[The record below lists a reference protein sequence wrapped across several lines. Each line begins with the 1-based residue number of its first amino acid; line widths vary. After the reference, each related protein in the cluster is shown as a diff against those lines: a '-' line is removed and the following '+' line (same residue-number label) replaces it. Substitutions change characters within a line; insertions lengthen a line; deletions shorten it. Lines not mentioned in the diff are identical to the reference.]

1 MPRTGRRPGRTETRE
16 RIVDVAR
23 REFGERGY
31 DNVSVRAVATAAS
44 VDPALV
50 YHYFGTK
57 QRLFVAA
64 MELPI
69 DVQRVLPALL
79 AGPPEETGLR
89 LAHLFVGIWEDP
101 AARAPLLGVLRSAVT
116 DPGAA
121 EMIREFVL
129 ANVVGPIV
137 AALGTP
143 DPELRVTLIG
153 SQVIG
158 LALARY
164 ILKIEPLAS
173 ATPDTLVAAV
183 APTLQRYLM
192 EPLGLPGVASAA
204 GPETRGQPDRAA

>member
-1 MPRTGRRPGRTETRE
+1 MPRTGRRPGRTDTRE
-16 RIVDVAR
+16 RILEVAR
-23 REFGERGY
+23 VEFGERGY
-31 DNVSVRAVATAAS
+31 DNVSVRAVATGAS

-64 MELPI
+64 MELPF
-69 DVQRVLPALL
+69 DVQRVLPVLMT
-79 AGPPEETGLR
+79 GPPGETGLR
-89 LAHLFVGIWEDP
+89 LARIFMAIWEDP
-101 AARAPLLGVLRSAVT
+101 VARAPLLGILRSAVT

-121 EMIREFVL
+121 EMIREFIL

-137 AALGTP
+137 AALGAR

-158 LALARY
+158 IALARY

-173 ATPDTLVAAV
+173 ASPSTLIDAL
-183 APTLQRYLM
+183 APTLQRYLA
-192 EPLGLPGVASAA
+192 EPLGAA
-204 GPETRGQPDRAA
+204 